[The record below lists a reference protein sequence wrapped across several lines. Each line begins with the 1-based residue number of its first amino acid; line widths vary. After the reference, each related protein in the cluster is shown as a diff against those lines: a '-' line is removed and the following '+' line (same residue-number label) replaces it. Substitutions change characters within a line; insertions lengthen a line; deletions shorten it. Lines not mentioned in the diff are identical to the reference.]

1 MLFVAPSPDEQI
13 LLNMT
18 LRLLLNLSFDGPL
31 CEAMVK
37 EGLLPKL
44 VALLGQQG
52 HHHQWAGL
60 HTVEYCPTPPHPLGN
75 ESERVLVLC
84 ILYHISILDKC
95 RPMFSLTDC
104 IGTVRVCVCVCER
117 EREKGKGRGRG
128 HWHRKRYCRKK
139 WSQ

>member
-60 HTVEYCPTPPHPLGN
+60 HTTTSGRACTPPPVGRLAH
-75 ESERVLVLC
+75 SRVLPHPSPPL
-84 ILYHISILDKC
+84 
-95 RPMFSLTDC
+95 R
-104 IGTVRVCVCVCER
+104 
-117 EREKGKGRGRG
+117 
-128 HWHRKRYCRKK
+128 
-139 WSQ
+139 